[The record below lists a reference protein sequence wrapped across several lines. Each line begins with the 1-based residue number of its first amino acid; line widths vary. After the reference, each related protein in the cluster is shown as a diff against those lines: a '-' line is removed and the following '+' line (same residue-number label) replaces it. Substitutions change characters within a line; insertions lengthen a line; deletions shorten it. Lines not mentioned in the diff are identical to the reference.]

1 MGQSKISSWL
11 LQWVKDPFKAT
22 FFVVFIGY
30 LFLYTPYGLENGDMG
45 SIFGISWSMYN
56 GYIPHVDFYYIKPA
70 FPPFFHSLFL
80 YLTEDFA
87 YIINRGFYYV
97 QVFTFAWLTVDLL
110 KAHFKSINAN
120 SQYFLATLAA
130 IITIHNYPPMPWN
143 TIDGVFFMV
152 IGLYI
157 LLKKDNWYWIALAT
171 LCISLG
177 VLSKQ
182 SFYFMPVFIT
192 AYLVWN
198 KAYIKLGT
206 FIAFGVVFAMSSI
219 GILYALGAWE
229 PFIAQTFS
237 FTSGGSFIEAGFKN
251 YIRAAYQNWN
261 WLLLAIVLLW
271 ATGKKE
277 VSSVIGTGITIAYV
291 LIAGALLYFYLGQ
304 DSYHTVKAFVF
315 QIWFLLAVGYTLYS
329 AVTSNQK
336 KYRLLLLL
344 LCLSW
349 CASISNGFKTPI
361 SYAVPLV
368 ISLFV
373 YLQENKSE
381 VIHRWASMGVL
392 AAFIGVF
399 YVGYQTV
406 YNDSDRRELT
416 YNMGDIFTRLS
427 GIKSD
432 EATYKQYEQLKQLDA
447 KYDNY
452 TILPSMTLG
461 HYVTNTKNPIG
472 VDWVFNHHLAD
483 DIDAHVKM
491 LEDKDVTVFL
501 EPFENHKNNY
511 EESSLLTVYIKDNWV
526 PIDSTAYFRVYR
538 KPDYN

>member
-1 MGQSKISSWL
+1 MSKISTWF
-11 LQWVKDPFKAT
+11 LQWIKDPFKA
-22 FFVVFIGY
+22 FFFLVFIGY

-45 SIFGISWSMYN
+45 SIFGISWSIYN

-80 YLTEDFA
+80 YLSEDFA
-87 YIINRGFYYV
+87 YIINRGFYFV
-97 QVFTFAWLTVDLL
+97 QVFAFAWLTVDLL
-110 KAHFKSINAN
+110 KNHFKSINAN
-120 SQYFLATLAA
+120 SQYFLTTLAA

-143 TIDGVFFMV
+143 TIDGVFFTV
-152 IGLYI
+152 VGLYI
-157 LLKKDNWYWIALAT
+157 LLKKENWYWVGVAT
-171 LCISLG
+171 LCISFG

-182 SFYFMPVFIT
+182 SFYFMPVFIA
-192 AYLVWN
+192 AYLIWN
-198 KAYIKLGT
+198 KSYIKLGT
-206 FIAFGVVFAMSSI
+206 FIAFGVVFAASSI
-219 GILYALGAWE
+219 GVLFVLGAWE
-229 PFIAQTFS
+229 PFIEQTFS
-237 FTSGGSFIEAGFKN
+237 FTSGGSFMEAGFKN
-251 YIRAAYQNWN
+251 YIRATYQNWN
-261 WLLLAIVLLW
+261 WLLLAGVLLW
-271 ATGKKE
+271 ASRKPQMTPN
-277 VSSVIGTGITIAYV
+277 TGITIV
-291 LIAGALLYFYLGQ
+291 FLCIAGSLLYYYLGE
-304 DSYHTVKAFVF
+304 DSYHTVKAFMF
-315 QIWFLLAVGYTLYS
+315 QIWFLLAAAYVMWS
-329 AVTSNQK
+329 AFKSKEK

-344 LCLSW
+344 LALSW

-373 YLQENKSE
+373 YLQENRSN
-381 VIHRWASMGVL
+381 VIHRWASVAVL
-392 AAFIGVF
+392 ATFLAVF
-399 YVGYQTV
+399 WVGYQTI
-406 YNDSDRRELT
+406 YNDSNRAELT

-432 EATYKQYEQLKQLDA
+432 EATYKQYQQLKQLDA

-483 DIDAHVKM
+483 DIDTHVKM

-526 PIDSTAYFRVYR
+526 QVESTAYFRVYK